1 MTRYAIVK
9 ILDEETASPL
19 VSDFASSFL
28 SHRATIGKK
37 LSTIRCSEKPTLLNF
52 ANFCDRREVRSIT
65 DDDAGRWNLELMR
78 RLSNESRRT
87 KIAVMSVAWDW
98 AVSKQWANANI
109 FRCLQLPKKTRFAGR
124 TLTDE
129 EIGILLSHI
138 SDDRVKRACLLSL
151 YTGLRRTEVITLEHN
166 QIRGNLLTIPSEK
179 SKSGRERV
187 LLLSN
192 EAIATLGPR
201 KESGSVFHLGLHT
214 LNGSVTAAWRASGLG
229 KIRFHDFR
237 HTAIT
242 RFFEECDDIFA
253 AMDIFGWAD
262 PKSAI
267 PYQHMTEKR
276 RKKILSIHYGALVNP
291 TARTFAT
298 RS

>member
-1 MTRYAIVK
+1 MTKYAIVR
-9 ILDEETASPL
+9 ILDEEIASPL
-19 VSDFASSFL
+19 VSDFAASFL

-37 LSTIRCSEKPTLLNF
+37 LTTIRCSEKPTLLSF
-52 ANFCDRREVRSIT
+52 AEFCGGREVSQIT
-65 DDDAGRWNLELMR
+65 DDDAGRWNMALMR

-87 KIAVMSVAWDW
+87 KIAVMAVAWDW
-98 AVSKQWANANI
+98 AVSKRWATENI
-109 FRCLQLPKKTRFAGR
+109 FRSLKLPKKTRFAGR

-129 EIGILLSHI
+129 EIGILLAYVT
-138 SDDRVKRACLLSL
+138 DDRVRRACLLSL
-151 YTGLRRTEVITLEHN
+151 YTGLRRTEVITLEHS
-166 QIRGNLLTIPSEK
+166 QIRGNLLTIPAEK

-187 LLLSN
+187 LMLSDDALA
-192 EAIATLGPR
+192 AIGPR
-201 KESGSVFHLGLHT
+201 GKSESVFQLGLHT
-214 LNGSVTAAWRASGLG
+214 LNGMVTAAWRASGLG

-242 RFFEECDDIFA
+242 RFFEDCDDIFA

-262 PKSAI
+262 PKSAV

-276 RKKILSIHYGALVNP
+276 RKKILSIHYGALIHPVRP
-291 TARTFAT
+291 YAT